1 MSSTAT
7 MDIVLSIS
15 NGSPLLNY
23 RQASKALNQA
33 PQTLRN
39 LVSTGSFPLPPIR
52 FGRSVR
58 FRATDIANMIDR
70 GAK

>member
-1 MSSTAT
+1 MSFSTIE
-7 MDIVLSIS
+7 IVLKLS

-39 LVSTGSFPLPPIR
+39 LVSTGCFPLPPVR

-58 FRATDIANMIDR
+58 FRATDIAGLID
-70 GAK
+70 GGKK